1 MTGRSGCYPDKR
13 DPPAESIRLE
23 NKGETTMAKTKKR
36 GLFDL
41 MDELTLEQVEGGK
54 WAVFHDDEVLALCKT
69 EAIATFV
76 QMAILTANL
85 NPVEVE

>member
-1 MTGRSGCYPDKR
+1 
-13 DPPAESIRLE
+13 
-23 NKGETTMAKTKKR
+23 MAKTKKR
-36 GLFDL
+36 GQFDL

-69 EAIATFV
+69 ESIATFV

>member
-1 MTGRSGCYPDKR
+1 
-13 DPPAESIRLE
+13 
-23 NKGETTMAKTKKR
+23 MAKTKKR

-41 MDELTLEQVEGGK
+41 MDEVTIEKVEGGK
-54 WAVFHDDEVLALCKT
+54 WAVFHDEEVLAVCKSET
-69 EAIATFV
+69 IATFV

>member
-1 MTGRSGCYPDKR
+1 
-13 DPPAESIRLE
+13 
-23 NKGETTMAKTKKR
+23 MATKSKTSKR
-36 GLFDL
+36 GMFDL
-41 MDELTLEQVEGGK
+41 MDELELVKAPEGK
-54 WAVFHDDEVLALCKT
+54 WAVVLDGNVLAVCAS